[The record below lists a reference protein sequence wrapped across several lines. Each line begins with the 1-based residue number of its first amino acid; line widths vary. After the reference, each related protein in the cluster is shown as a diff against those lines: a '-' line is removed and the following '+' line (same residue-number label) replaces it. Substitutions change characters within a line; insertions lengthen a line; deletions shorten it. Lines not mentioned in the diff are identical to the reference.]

1 MSSTVH
7 RFLALVVV
15 ACTSFTALAA
25 CSSDSGPVKAKP
37 VLDLSKDG
45 VGTCLLV
52 GTSIDAEV
60 SKLPTIDC
68 ALEHTHEIYAT
79 IVVSDTKYPVYPGTE
94 ALDAVAQHDC
104 TAAFQPYVGSVPFD
118 SALFFSWLLPTL
130 ASWNDHKDRTILCV
144 TSRFDNA
151 KLKGTVKGS
160 RL

>member
-1 MSSTVH
+1 MPSAAH
-7 RFLALVVV
+7 RLIALALV
-15 ACTSFTALAA
+15 ATTAITSLAA
-25 CSSDSGPVKAKP
+25 CSSDNNPVKAKP

-79 IVVSDTKYPVYPGTE
+79 IVVSDTKYPVYPGAE
-94 ALDAVAQHDC
+94 ALDALAQHDC
-104 TAAFQPYVGSVPFD
+104 TAAFQPYVLSGPFD

-130 ASWNDHKDRTILCV
+130 ASWNDHKDRTIICV

-151 KLKGTVKGS
+151 KLKGSVKGS